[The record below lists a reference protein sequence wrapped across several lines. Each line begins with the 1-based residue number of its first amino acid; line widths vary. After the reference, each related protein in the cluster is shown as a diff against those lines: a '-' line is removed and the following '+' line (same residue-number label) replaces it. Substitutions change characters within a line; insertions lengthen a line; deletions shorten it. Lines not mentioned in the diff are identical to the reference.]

1 MSYDAEGSQ
10 MELFTCVLELMG
22 LDPELA
28 SFQGGSE
35 GLRWREINNRGAYD
49 SPSRPQVANPCAK
62 VTSLRGL
69 HLSVVAMNGYSR
81 AWMAC
86 GI

>member
-1 MSYDAEGSQ
+1 

-28 SFQGGSE
+28 SFHGDGE
-35 GLRWREINNRGAYD
+35 GLRSREINNRGAYD

-62 VTSLRGL
+62 VTSPRGL
-69 HLSVVAMNGYSR
+69 HLPVAAFWSP
-81 AWMAC
+81 
-86 GI
+86 